1 VAGTAFDRQAAQQ
14 VKLLKLAQGADQAMA
29 RVRFIEQ
36 AATQEGNQLIAEIKA
51 RRGGTLLNLDKVL
64 LHSPALAR
72 GWNHFLG
79 AVRRQTKL
87 PGALRELAILRV
99 AMLNQAQYEFIQH
112 APEARKEG
120 VSDAVIAAVKEQ
132 AIGATF
138 GGLERRVLE
147 YTDAMTRDIRV
158 PQPLFDAVC
167 AELGEEQMVELS
179 LTIAAYN
186 MVSRFLEAMQIEPE
200 QARI

>member
-1 VAGTAFDRQAAQQ
+1 
-14 VKLLKLAQGADQAMA
+14 MA
-29 RVRFIEQ
+29 RVRFVEN
-36 AATQEGNQLIAEIKA
+36 AATQEENQLIAEIKA
-51 RRGGTLLNLDKVL
+51 RRGGALLNLDKVL

-79 AVRRQTKL
+79 AVRRETKL

-99 AMLNQAQYEFIQH
+99 AMLNQAHYEFIQH
-112 APEARKEG
+112 APEARREG
-120 VSDAVIAAVKEQ
+120 VTEAAIAAIREQ
-132 AIGATF
+132 VLGPVF
-138 GGLERRVLE
+138 SRLERRVLE

-167 AELGEEQMVELS
+167 AELGEQQIVELS

-200 QARI
+200 QGKP

>member
-1 VAGTAFDRQAAQQ
+1 
-14 VKLLKLAQGADQAMA
+14 VKLLKVTQGANQAMA

-51 RRGGTLLNLDKVL
+51 RRGGKLLNLDKVL

-72 GWNHFLG
+72 GWNQFLG

-99 AMLNQAQYEFIQH
+99 AILNQAHYEFIQH

-120 VSDAVIAAVKEQ
+120 VSEAAIEAVKEQ
-132 AIGATF
+132 ILGTAF
-138 GGLERRVLE
+138 SSLERRVLE
-147 YTDAMTRDIRV
+147 YADAMTRDVRV

-179 LTIAAYN
+179 LTVASYN

-200 QARI
+200 QTTRT